1 MSLIDSL
8 SKRFKV
14 DADYIAKGSF
24 WLVSGSV
31 LGSVLSLVTS
41 IIAARYIPKETFG
54 IFKYIISM
62 VGIAGAFAL
71 SGMNTV
77 VTRSVSQGYEGSL
90 VQSLKIQ
97 LRWSILQFLF
107 LFALSIYYFAF
118 ANIIYGICFLIAA
131 VAMPVST
138 AANTYN
144 AFLSGKKDFKTSSL
158 YGFLSTLIYTVAFA
172 AIAVGLP
179 YVLPIIII
187 YFVATTGANIFFC
200 IRTIKKYKPNKSTQP
215 GDESYALNL
224 SFTNAFGIVAA
235 HIDSV
240 IVYHFLGTVQLAI
253 YNFATII
260 PDKIRSLSGFIQTI
274 ALPKLA
280 HHSSINRN
288 NILRQTLLIFVFSIG
303 LMGMYILLAPIAF
316 NLFFPNYIES
326 IVFSQIYSLTLIAAL
341 PAAYLMTV
349 LSAYKLQKQLYIL
362 NICVPILK
370 IVLLIAMIYYWGIMG
385 AILARILS
393 ISVHLF
399 AAGISI
405 PKKTDIALTPEASAT
420 L

>member
-1 MSLIDSL
+1 MSFIDSL
-8 SKRFKV
+8 SKRFRV
-14 DADYIAKGSF
+14 DAGYIAKGSF

-41 IIAARYIPKETFG
+41 IIAAHYIPKETFG
-54 IFKYIISM
+54 VFKYIISM

-77 VTRSVSQGYEGSL
+77 VTRSVSQGFEGSFI
-90 VQSLKIQ
+90 QSLKIQ

-107 LFALSIYYFAF
+107 LFAISVYYFAF
-118 ANIIYGICFLIAA
+118 ANIIYGVCFLIAA
-131 VAMPVST
+131 IAMPIST

-158 YGFLSTLIYTVAFA
+158 YGLLSTLIYTVAFA
-172 AIAVGLP
+172 AIAIGAP
-179 YVLPIIII
+179 YVLPIIVV
-187 YFVATTGANIFFC
+187 YFISTTGANLYFC
-200 IRTIKKYKPNKSTQP
+200 YRTIRQYKPNKNIQD

-253 YNFATII
+253 YNFAIII
-260 PDKIRSLSGFIQTI
+260 PDKIRTLAGFIQTL

-280 HHSSINRN
+280 HHSTIIRK
-288 NILRQTLLIFVFSIG
+288 NILRQSSLILFFAFG
-303 LMGMYILLAPIAF
+303 LIALYILFAPFIF
-316 NLFFPNYIES
+316 NLFFPNYTDS
-326 IVFSQIYSLTLIAAL
+326 ISYSQLYSMTLIAL

-349 LSAYKLQKQLYIL
+349 LSAYKIQKQLYFL
-362 NICVPILK
+362 NISMPILK
-370 IVLLIAMIYYWGIMG
+370 IALLITMIYFWGIMG
-385 AILARILS
+385 AIVARIIS
-393 ISVHLF
+393 IAVHLF
-399 AAGISI
+399 AAGISL
-405 PKKTDIALTPEASAT
+405 PKQTRDTISVEASST